1 MRAPIDRCPHRR
13 NPRKTDAHDRDHPFR
28 IPLARRRLGRSCAGD
43 RTGERPG
50 LGSGD
55 LGGGYD
61 HGPASRR
68 CSRDERTEGRAQERR
83 SRERRSRERRSRE
96 RRAAGGAAGHP
107 SEQPPVTGTA
117 AAGPTRPRL
126 DIVDAGRE
134 DVGPLATSLR
144 ADPVDQRLPT
154 GFDRVYRVPGSE
166 SLLMR
171 GNGALFAVFEESV
184 YRRSGAVLPP
194 GTVFHIGMPDLRP
207 TEYGLGHPAGDA
219 QMKSTAAIGRPGAI
233 GSGRLDLRVRPA
245 QAGSSDVATSFSSR
259 PPSRAIFAPITLESA
274 LGIAPRAN
282 ASRAEG
288 VPATATL
295 PDAAIPAGE
304 GLGAATAREVEP
316 VPASTDPYASL
327 RLGPARIARAE

>member
-1 MRAPIDRCPHRR
+1 MPTTAI
-13 NPRKTDAHDRDHPFR
+13 TLSASLT
-28 IPLARRRLGRSCAGD
+28 LAI
-43 RTGERPG
+43 
-50 LGSGD
+50 
-55 LGGGYD
+55 
-61 HGPASRR
+61 
-68 CSRDERTEGRAQERR
+68 
-83 SRERRSRERRSRE
+83 
-96 RRAAGGAAGHP
+96 AAGAVAQSTAPTTAPATASTNDPVVGLAISAAGSTKANRP
-107 SEQPPVTGTA
+107 DEVPTTDEAKGVRESAAAESAKAESDAPLVVRPVIRASSLIRPVTGTA
-117 AAGPTRPRL
+117 AAGPTRSRL

-207 TEYGLGHPAGDA
+207 TEYGLGHPPGEAE
-219 QMKSTAAIGRPGAI
+219 MKATAAVGRPGAI
-233 GSGRLDLRVRPA
+233 GSGPLDLRVRPA
-245 QAGSSDVATSFSSR
+245 QAGSSEVGASGNSKPR
-259 PPSRAIFAPITLESA
+259 SRAIFAPITLESA

-282 ASRAEG
+282 ASREEQI
-288 VPATATL
+288 PAAGSV
-295 PDAAIPAGE
+295 PDAASPVGE
-304 GLGAATAREVEP
+304 DSGAVKVREVEP
-316 VPASTDPYASL
+316 VQASTNPYASL